1 MMPQEIRIRSE
12 VEADHPAIYDLTR
25 RAFAPMR
32 FAAGQFRQAYRL
44 VKIPSTGRNGRG

>member
-1 MMPQEIRIRSE
+1 MMPQEIRIRPES
-12 VEADHPAIYDLTR
+12 EADHSAIIDLTR

-44 VKIPSTGRNGRG
+44 VKIPSTGR

>member
-1 MMPQEIRIRSE
+1 MMPREIRIRPE

-32 FAAGQFRQAYRL
+32 FAVRQFRQAYRL
-44 VKIPSTGRNGRG
+44 VKISSTGRYGRG